1 MIIVT
6 DRGKNDFFLNLEQ
19 IKNYSKSHT
28 YYAMLH
34 IDIPNILF
42 FEQTTRSTY

>member
-6 DRGKNDFFLNLEQ
+6 DRGKNDFFFLDLEQ

-28 YYAMLH
+28 YYAVLH
-34 IDIPNILF
+34 IDIANIF
-42 FEQTTRSTY
+42 FRADYT